1 MQYITKFTFGFL
13 KNVYVL
19 LWIEINTEIKHQ
31 SVIHIPIVISHQE
44 NAVYQLI
51 NQLINS
57 KLKKNQSW
65 KNSQSFKYNFINNQT
80 DSESIIEIMINT
92 SRNRSLFWKKNE
104 AKKILEAKFEARP
117 IFEARPKF
125 GLRPK

>member
-1 MQYITKFTFGFL
+1 M
-13 KNVYVL
+13 
-19 LWIEINTEIKHQ
+19 WIEINTEIKHQ

-57 KLKKNQSW
+57 KFKKNQSW
-65 KNSQSFKYNFINNQT
+65 KNSQSFKYKFINNRT

-92 SRNRSLFWKKNE
+92 SWNRSIFWKKKWGQ
-104 AKKILEAKFEARP
+104 KKI
-117 IFEARPKF
+117 
-125 GLRPK
+125 